1 MSPHAVHRAGSRT
14 RLRVSAAD
22 GMDGLSEMLAG
33 ERGGI
38 GEGEYGA
45 AKVRMN
51 VLPVLGMVAAAE
63 ELDVRAAR
71 QDCGPESATVLVG
84 IEDRR
89 SRRSGFQDSVASHDH
104 RNGGTAVTAR
114 RRNIRRFVNHWR
126 HGSAVFTLS
135 VTSPVSAASA
145 SVLTDRPRKA
155 RRKIAVCTRCSSFVI
170 VTQPSA
176 VSAGTGKTG
185 RAVVDTP
192 RRSWPQSPPT
202 APGDAEPAPRLH
214 QPIFGPAPQ
223 RRWLARKP

>member
-71 QDCGPESATVLVG
+71 QDCGSGSATVLVG

-89 SRRSGFQDSVASHDH
+89 SRRSGFQDSVASYDH
-104 RNGGTAVTAR
+104 RHGGR
-114 RRNIRRFVNHWR
+114 SEEH
-126 HGSAVFTLS
+126 
-135 VTSPVSAASA
+135 TSE
-145 SVLTDRPRKA
+145 L
-155 RRKIAVCTRCSSFVI
+155 
-170 VTQPSA
+170 
-176 VSAGTGKTG
+176 
-185 RAVVDTP
+185 
-192 RRSWPQSPPT
+192 QSPLNLVC
-202 APGDAEPAPRLH
+202 RL
-214 QPIFGPAPQ
+214 
-223 RRWLARKP
+223 